1 MSICQR
7 RMSWANEI
15 MSKLH
20 PRRNAREG
28 VLEALFAQQFSEEK
42 PEMVLDRIL
51 ESNPDRRNNSE
62 FIQLLFF
69 CVMKNVNWADELIRS
84 HLQNWEFDRV
94 AQVDRLLLRMGIC
107 EIFFIDEIPPKVS
120 ISEMV
125 EISKVYSTDESP
137 NFINGILD
145 AVYKD
150 YQKKEMN

>member
-1 MSICQR
+1 MS
-7 RMSWANEI
+7 N
-15 MSKLH
+15 LH
-20 PRRNAREG
+20 PRRNARER

-51 ESNPDRRNNSE
+51 ESNPKRRNNSD
-62 FIQLLFF
+62 FIHLLFF
-69 CVMKNVNWADELIRS
+69 CVMENVNWADDLIRS

-150 YQKKEMN
+150 YQEKEMN

>member
-1 MSICQR
+1 MP
-7 RMSWANEI
+7 N
-15 MSKLH
+15 LH

-28 VLEALFAQQFSEEK
+28 VLEALFAQEFSEEK
-42 PEMVLDRIL
+42 PKLVLDRIL
-51 ESNPDRRNNSE
+51 SSNPDRKKSSE

-69 CVMKNVNWADELIRS
+69 CVIDNINWADDLIRL

-107 EIFFIDEIPPKVS
+107 EIFFIEEIPPKVS

-137 NFINGILD
+137 GFINGILD

-150 YQKKEMN
+150 YQKKEVN

>member
-1 MSICQR
+1 MS
-7 RMSWANEI
+7 N
-15 MSKLH
+15 LH
-20 PRRNAREG
+20 SRRNAREG

-51 ESNPDRRNNSE
+51 ESNPNRRNNSD
-62 FIQLLFF
+62 FIHLLFF
-69 CVMKNVNWADELIRS
+69 CVMENVNWADDLIRS

-150 YQKKEMN
+150 YQEKEMN

>member
-1 MSICQR
+1 
-7 RMSWANEI
+7 MSWVNVI
-15 MSKLH
+15 MPDLH

-28 VLEALFAQQFSEEK
+28 VLEALFAQEFSEEK
-42 PEMVLDRIL
+42 PKLVLDRIL
-51 ESNPDRRNNSE
+51 SSNPDRKKSSE

-69 CVMKNVNWADELIRS
+69 CVIDNINWADDLIRL

-107 EIFFIDEIPPKVS
+107 EIFFIEEIPPKVS

-137 NFINGILD
+137 SFINGILD

-150 YQKKEMN
+150 YQKKEVN

>member
-1 MSICQR
+1 MSIYQR

-15 MSKLH
+15 MSNLH

-51 ESNPDRRNNSE
+51 ESNPKRMNNSD
-62 FIQLLFF
+62 FIHLLFF
-69 CVMKNVNWADELIRS
+69 CVMENVNWADDLIRS

-150 YQKKEMN
+150 YQEKEMN

>member
-1 MSICQR
+1 
-7 RMSWANEI
+7 MSWVNVI
-15 MSKLH
+15 MPNLH

-28 VLEALFAQQFSEEK
+28 VLEALFAQEFSEEK
-42 PEMVLDRIL
+42 PKLVLDRIL
-51 ESNPDRRNNSE
+51 SSNPDRKKSSE

-69 CVMKNVNWADELIRS
+69 CVMDNINWADDLIRL

-107 EIFFIDEIPPKVS
+107 EIFFIEEIPPKVS

-137 NFINGILD
+137 GFINGILD

-150 YQKKEMN
+150 YQKKEVN

>member
-1 MSICQR
+1 MS
-7 RMSWANEI
+7 N
-15 MSKLH
+15 LH

-51 ESNPDRRNNSE
+51 ESNPNRRNNSD
-62 FIQLLFF
+62 FIHLLFF
-69 CVMKNVNWADELIRS
+69 CVMENVNWADDLIRS

-150 YQKKEMN
+150 YQEKEMN

>member
-1 MSICQR
+1 MSIYQR

-15 MSKLH
+15 MSNLH
-20 PRRNAREG
+20 SRRNAREG

-51 ESNPDRRNNSE
+51 ESNPNRRNNSD
-62 FIQLLFF
+62 FIHLLFF
-69 CVMKNVNWADELIRS
+69 CVMENVNWADDLIRS

-150 YQKKEMN
+150 YQEKEMN